1 MQSNKVFTKFI
12 LKQIAGTVAYNP
24 VSHTFHLTLRNLSN
38 TILGAIY
45 SEGAKWDMSNEAVD
59 DYIANVINEIE
70 LSYQPVEQSVQF
82 IDVAKDIKPGIQIT
96 LGGRDLKRGL
106 ARLSVL
112 YLGMS
117 RKNKYPRFMVLD
129 STRLSLIAED
139 VLEPADNTLWSTGHP
154 ILFKVFRNGER
165 YPNAESVY
173 RSYKIEEIIL
183 IRPSVIHEVIDARA
197 EFTFMENSLSQL
209 NDTYNGTITFGKNP
223 MTLFMHNYSSSM
235 PLYANFDDLGVG
247 KFSSNPDI
255 VFPFTDLRNQL
266 FGIVDDG
273 YKEKNLNIVTTNEGE
288 IYFDIEKNILK
299 PKKAAKGKIRIK
311 H

>member
-1 MQSNKVFTKFI
+1 
-12 LKQIAGTVAYNP
+12 
-24 VSHTFHLTLRNLSN
+24 
-38 TILGAIY
+38 
-45 SEGAKWDMSNEAVD
+45 MSNEAVD

-223 MTLFMHNYSSSM
+223 MTLFMHNYSSNM